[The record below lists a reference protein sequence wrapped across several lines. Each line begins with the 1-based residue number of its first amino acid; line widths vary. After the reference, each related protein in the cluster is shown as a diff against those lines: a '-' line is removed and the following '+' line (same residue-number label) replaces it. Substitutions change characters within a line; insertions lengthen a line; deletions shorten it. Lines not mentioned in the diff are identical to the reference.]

1 MVPIAK
7 KRAMLLLAQVVAF
20 APCVGA
26 ALDQAAGRAGGGRAV
41 DDGSSRRVSLNL
53 DVGLS
58 VEANIYQGAFGS
70 SNAKEVSQRATAHG
84 VYPGWDRGMWGKVA
98 VSISNSTGGWK
109 PGDPINN
116 STKIP
121 LGVGLNYLHQMLQM
135 AVEVEHSVIPPY
147 LTAFYSVISD
157 GTDHEAW
164 VATTIKDVV
173 IEEMLH
179 MTIACNVL
187 NAVGGSPYIDRPDF
201 VPNYPMSLPVLNISV
216 GIEPFSITQA
226 YKFRLIERPTGNDTG
241 LADVA
246 ESSAG
251 HDDLAAHGGTI
262 TGVYDYIVALMT
274 QLCYQHGE
282 KSVFTGN
289 PNHQIALQSASVGES
304 VDAVTNLTG
313 AIQALYDVVEQGAGV
328 NATDV
333 NAGPLGGEYAHFV
346 RFEEIYM
353 GRMFRQNDTAASG
366 PSGPTKFVNWTEIYQ
381 FQANPSPDDHPPGSQ
396 EAIELTWFANNYTDL
411 LVELHDT
418 FNGAPQKYFDTIAK
432 MYQLNDRA
440 VSLMQT
446 PDPRFPNS
454 SGVMLGPNWN
464 WVANRSKYGSGW
476 KGFSPM
482 PPRPT
487 WGG

>member
-98 VSISNSTGGWK
+98 VSSSNSTGGWK

-187 NAVGGSPYIDRPDF
+187 NAVSKVF
-201 VPNYPMSLPVLNISV
+201 SSLPFLEGKTGFNPVPFFARRSAFGLSLLSFLTFCMVIS
-216 GIEPFSITQA
+216 
-226 YKFRLIERPTGNDTG
+226 
-241 LADVA
+241 
-246 ESSAG
+246 
-251 HDDLAAHGGTI
+251 
-262 TGVYDYIVALMT
+262 
-274 QLCYQHGE
+274 
-282 KSVFTGN
+282 
-289 PNHQIALQSASVGES
+289 
-304 VDAVTNLTG
+304 
-313 AIQALYDVVEQGAGV
+313 
-328 NATDV
+328 
-333 NAGPLGGEYAHFV
+333 
-346 RFEEIYM
+346 
-353 GRMFRQNDTAASG
+353 
-366 PSGPTKFVNWTEIYQ
+366 
-381 FQANPSPDDHPPGSQ
+381 
-396 EAIELTWFANNYTDL
+396 ELVCL
-411 LVELHDT
+411 
-418 FNGAPQKYFDTIAK
+418 
-432 MYQLNDRA
+432 
-440 VSLMQT
+440 
-446 PDPRFPNS
+446 
-454 SGVMLGPNWN
+454 
-464 WVANRSKYGSGW
+464 
-476 KGFSPM
+476 
-482 PPRPT
+482 
-487 WGG
+487 